1 LNYFDCASGLL
12 TLPKLTGDLIEH
24 EIDAPPGSPSEK
36 A

>member
-1 LNYFDCASGLL
+1 MSAEGRSGPKPRL

-24 EIDAPPGSPSEK
+24 EIDGSPSEK